1 MFSDKL
7 KQLRKEKGLSQEEL
21 AKRLNVVRQTISKWE
36 KGLSLPDSDMLIN
49 IAKALDTTASVLLD
63 EEPPEEKPLP
73 EKTETEKTEPAN
85 KKSSRTTI
93 IVLLAL
99 GSPIWLSLAVSAIA
113 AAVSIYISVW
123 ALIVSIWAIFVAFIG
138 SGIGCLLS
146 GFYFL
151 FTEYALS
158 GAALIAAAFVLAGIS
173 IFSFFGC
180 TAATKVFLL
189 LTKKLFLWLKSFF
202 NKKVKEEA

>member
-1 MFSDKL
+1 
-7 KQLRKEKGLSQEEL
+7 
-21 AKRLNVVRQTISKWE
+21 
-36 KGLSLPDSDMLIN
+36 MLIN